1 MTAIPQLPTEALD
14 LIKAGV
20 PLELIVLTREQVAAI
35 LQCHPTSVGKIAARG
50 RLREFRTG
58 PQDGTPRF
66 TVADLLA
73 YINEQRA
80 AQRPVVQRLPANHHA
95 MRAKLRPVPDAGAN
109 EPWDE

>member
-1 MTAIPQLPTEALD
+1 MTAVPQLPIEALD
-14 LIKAGV
+14 LIRSGV
-20 PLELIVLTREQVAAI
+20 PLDLIVLTREQVARM

-66 TVADLLA
+66 TLADVQA

-80 AQRPVVQRLPANHHA
+80 AHRPVVQRLPANHHA
-95 MRAKLRPVPDAGAN
+95 RRAKLRPVPSSS